1 MAIADLFVDLPNFYS
16 NLLRTSIAE
25 PALLREY
32 VINWLDFDI
41 LAECISGHASP
52 VQIFYSGRRLGPSSC
67 RIDDKYLEEYIRR
80 LNKLRGVTAR
90 DVNIPGSQ
98 REPAS
103 YLCENCGHEGIAQWE
118 SEKGIDAS
126 LTVHLFDTSPSWD
139 VAYLLSADA
148 DFVPAVASLRRSG
161 KIINGAGFCQTSEAL
176 VRECFEYIDLLES
189 YIFDDFLC
197 FFYLRPQG
205 FIHQWL
211 SFDINSL
218 DISDTSTPIGTKAG
232 WTVQPIDTSEEAD
245 SSSLI
250 SIGPSRPYFHLSMGF
265 DGHANFEPLLKLF
278 KDVQGELGF
287 SYQEDV
293 DGFWKYQISL
303 NPSIWKSFERRL
315 NQFEEPI
322 LRFCQEFVISRGRG
336 YSSAK
341 QI

>member
-1 MAIADLFVDLPNFYS
+1 MTIAALFVDLPNFYS

-25 PALLREY
+25 PTLLREY
-32 VINWLDFDI
+32 VLNWLDFDI
-41 LAECISGHASP
+41 LSESIAGQASP
-52 VQIFYSGRRLGPSSC
+52 VWIFYSGRRLGPSSC

-103 YLCENCGHEGIAQWE
+103 YLCEECGHEGIAQWE

-148 DFVPAVASLRRSG
+148 DFVPVVASLRRSG
-161 KIINGAGFCQTSEAL
+161 KIINGAGFSQTSEAL
-176 VRECFEYIDLLES
+176 VRECFEYIDLMES

-197 FFYLRPQG
+197 FLFLRPQG

-211 SFDINSL
+211 SFDITSL
-218 DISDTSTPIGTKAG
+218 DISDTSTLIGTKAG
-232 WTVQPIDTSEEAD
+232 WTVTPIETFDEAD
-245 SSSLI
+245 SSS
-250 SIGPSRPYFHLSMGF
+250 STFFAPSRPYFHLSIGF
-265 DGHANFEPLLKLF
+265 EGHANFEPLLMLF
-278 KDVQGELGF
+278 KDIQGELGF
-287 SYQEDV
+287 NYQEDI

-303 NPSIWKSFERRL
+303 NPSIWKSFQRRL
-315 NQFEEPI
+315 IQFEEPI
-322 LRFCQEFVISRGRG
+322 LQYCKEFELSRGRG